1 MKRLLLP
8 LLAPTLAFALTIEG
22 PDEEDRAEEQARM
35 EEQIALFEHS
45 DGNYEAFREQVAE
58 LNRRYE
64 ENRRRR
70 FEEANGGCEN
80 FVHSWE

>member
-1 MKRLLLP
+1 MKRLLL
-8 LLAPTLAFALTIEG
+8 LLLPTLAFALTVEG

-35 EEQIALFEHS
+35 EEQLLLYQHS
-45 DGNYEAFREQVAE
+45 DGNYEAFREKVAE

-64 ENRRRR
+64 ERKRRR
-70 FEEANGGCEN
+70 FEEAHGGADH